1 MRRLLLFII
10 ITLLC
15 GGATAQ
21 ERTKHDWVRDGID
34 IPEVA
39 VYGNRPIKEI
49 GTQQT
54 KFDSLAL

>member
-10 ITLLC
+10 VTLLW

-21 ERTKHDWVRDGID
+21 ERTKHDWVRDGIY

-39 VYGNRPIKEI
+39 V
-49 GTQQT
+49 
-54 KFDSLAL
+54 